1 MLGWVGG
8 VPMPVATTN
17 LNLNTMLQLQAYT
30 SATSNFT
37 EHETIAAWSGPDA
50 IISFA
55 SARNLKDLTK
65 NVSVRI
71 QKGSDNFFISC
82 SAPLSDLVRAGKVD
96 IGHIVG
102 FKIATTINE
111 DGEERTFIHAPTA
124 APAGQRVGDIK
135 MKVFTPESVFSPEG
149 TIVLG

>member
-1 MLGWVGG
+1 
-8 VPMPVATTN
+8 
-17 LNLNTMLQLQAYT
+17 MLQLKAYT
-30 SATSNFT
+30 GSSNSNFQ
-37 EHETIAAWSGPDA
+37 EHETVAEIAGADA

-55 SARNLKDLTK
+55 STRNLKDLAK

-71 QKGSDNFFISC
+71 QKGVDNYFVSC
-82 SAPLSDLVRAGKVD
+82 SAPLSDLVRAGKVG
-96 IGHIVG
+96 IEHIIG